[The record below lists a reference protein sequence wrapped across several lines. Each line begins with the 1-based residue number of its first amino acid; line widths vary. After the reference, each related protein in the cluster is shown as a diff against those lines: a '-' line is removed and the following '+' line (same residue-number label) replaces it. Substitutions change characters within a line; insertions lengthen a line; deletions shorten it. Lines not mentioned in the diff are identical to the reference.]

1 MNEPAMAA
9 RFALSGTVLH
19 DTIDDE
25 VIVIDLTTGTYYS
38 LRGTAAEVWGLL
50 QRSPGMTHEELAQAV
65 VVRYQ
70 TNGHDVE
77 AAMTQF
83 LGQLHAEGLVSEV
96 PASPATPAVAAMVEP
111 STTPAPEFVAPVLE
125 KYTDMQDLVLIDPV
139 HDVSEAGW
147 PHTAPTDAAAG
158 RSGT

>member
-111 STTPAPEFVAPVLE
+111 STTPAPEFVGARARE
-125 KYTDMQDLVLIDPV
+125 V
-139 HDVSEAGW
+139 HGHARPRADRPRSRCERSRVATHR
-147 PHTAPTDAAAG
+147 PHRRG
-158 RSGT
+158 SG